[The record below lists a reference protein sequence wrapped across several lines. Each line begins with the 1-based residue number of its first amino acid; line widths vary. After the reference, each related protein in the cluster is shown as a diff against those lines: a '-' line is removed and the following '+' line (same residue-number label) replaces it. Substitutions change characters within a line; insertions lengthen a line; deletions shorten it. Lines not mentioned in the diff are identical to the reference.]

1 MRQGRTRFS
10 LLALRK
16 RNQTLS
22 GIDAWGAM
30 GLALAPLCTFL
41 ITPTPSHHGITVDRV
56 PAVHATS
63 MPGAMR
69 EDAMKI
75 MIMMDGVIYF
85 GNHRVT
91 AEELPEEIR
100 ERVRNGAERKVYLV
114 VDQRA
119 KYSNAEKVLDQ
130 VRLAGIPEIS
140 ILTGQPY
147 IHK

>member
-1 MRQGRTRFS
+1 
-10 LLALRK
+10 
-16 RNQTLS
+16 
-22 GIDAWGAM
+22 
-30 GLALAPLCTFL
+30 
-41 ITPTPSHHGITVDRV
+41 
-56 PAVHATS
+56 

-85 GNHRVT
+85 GNHRVV

-100 ERVRNGAERKVYLV
+100 ERVRNGAERKIYLV

-119 KYSNAEKVLDQ
+119 KYGNAEKVLDQ
-130 VRLAGIPEIS
+130 VRLAGIREIS
-140 ILTGQPY
+140 ILTDQPY